1 MVKWAEYLISE
12 VRYSPDHKRILQMK
26 QHKDLDGEVS
36 EGEIVERDVVSSN
49 IKKGI
54 TYVTIHN
61 GSSATWK
68 RGDKVRAFAVAGD
81 YYIRVDKN
89 KANLDNLGMLNEF

>member
-1 MVKWAEYLISE
+1 V
-12 VRYSPDHKRILQMK
+12 K

-36 EGEIVERDVVSSN
+36 KGEIVERDVVSSN

-54 TYVTIHN
+54 TYMTIHN
-61 GSSATWK
+61 GSSTTWK
-68 RGDKVRAFAVAGD
+68 SGDMVRGFVVDGD

-89 KANLDNLGMLNEF
+89 KVNLDNLGMLNEF

>member
-12 VRYSPDHKRILQMK
+12 VRYSPDHKRILQVK
-26 QHKDLDGEVS
+26 RHRDLDGEVS
-36 EGEIVERDVVSSN
+36 EGEIVERNVVSSN

-61 GSSATWK
+61 GSSTTWK
-68 RGDKVRAFAVAGD
+68 KGNVVRGFRVDGD

-89 KANLDNLGMLNEF
+89 KVNLDNLGMLNEF

>member
-12 VRYSPDHKRILQMK
+12 VRYSPDHKRILQVK

-36 EGEIVERDVVSSN
+36 EEEIVERDVVSSN

-61 GSSATWK
+61 GSSTTWK
-68 RGDKVRAFAVAGD
+68 KGNVVRGFRVDGD

-89 KANLDNLGMLNEF
+89 KVNLDNLGMLNEF

>member
-12 VRYSPDHKRILQMK
+12 VRYSPDHKRILQVK
-26 QHKDLDGEVS
+26 QHNDLDGEVS
-36 EGEIVERDVVSSN
+36 EGEIVERDVVSAN

-54 TYVTIHN
+54 TYMTIHN
-61 GSSATWK
+61 GSSTTWK
-68 RGDKVRAFAVAGD
+68 RGYRVRAFIVDGD

-89 KANLDNLGMLNEF
+89 KVNLDNLGMLNEF